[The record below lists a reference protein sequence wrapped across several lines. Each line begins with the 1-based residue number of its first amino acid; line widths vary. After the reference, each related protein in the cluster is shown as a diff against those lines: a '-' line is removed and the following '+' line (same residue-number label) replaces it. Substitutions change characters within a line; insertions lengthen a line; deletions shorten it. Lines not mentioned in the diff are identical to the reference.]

1 MQILPTDWPGDDSQG
16 IQHLAESHSHKY
28 NANDKKMQIIKKT
41 AVGPADTTHGIYL
54 GAGEEMLKSYL
65 QKSDASFH

>member
-1 MQILPTDWPGDDSQG
+1 MQILPTDWPRDDSQG

-41 AVGPADTTHGIYL
+41 CRGPCRYHPRDIFRGWGGDA
-54 GAGEEMLKSYL
+54 EELPPEK
-65 QKSDASFH
+65 